1 MALFNKF
8 MTRRS
13 RLEPDR
19 ELRDIVDNLNSIL
32 NTRKGYGSILKDL
45 GIRDLNEFCSRQH
58 IAEAIMEEVRRNIAT
73 YEPRVQLTSIVQVED
88 ENPLHLSFRIECTL
102 RESSQALHMVFDSL
116 INSVQLDEK

>member
-13 RLEPDR
+13 RLDPDR